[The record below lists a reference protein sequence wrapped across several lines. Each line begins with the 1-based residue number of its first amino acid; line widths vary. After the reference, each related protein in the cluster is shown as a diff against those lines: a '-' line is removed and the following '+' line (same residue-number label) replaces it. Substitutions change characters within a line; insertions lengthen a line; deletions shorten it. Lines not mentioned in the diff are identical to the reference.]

1 MCITSRPCFV
11 NQYIHS
17 VRYSTT
23 VSRIT
28 EQYTSDGD
36 GLVMGLTVEPNRH
49 VVPCRP
55 LLCRVFFSYTSLVCH
70 STPVMCV
77 TVHVRRGRLG
87 DGRDGEPGRHVD
99 PLLCCVLFRYTCI
112 VCYSTPVLCVSVHVR
127 RGRLGDGRDGE
138 PGRHADTLLCC
149 VLLEVHVYS
158 VSQYTCLVC
167 FSTRQTG
174 TPRWW
179 A

>member
-1 MCITSRPCFV
+1 MHWLVCITSRPCFV

-28 EQYTSDGD
+28 EQCTSDGD

-87 DGRDGEPGRHVD
+87 DGRDGEPGGDAGPVPH
-99 PLLCCVLFRYTCI
+99 PHLCLR
-112 VCYSTPVLCVSVHVR
+112 LH
-127 RGRLGDGRDGE
+127 RGRDLRLCRRLQAGGGWGGYNDVIEWSCDVIESAGGE
-138 PGRHADTLLCC
+138 SL
-149 VLLEVHVYS
+149 
-158 VSQYTCLVC
+158 TCRPAL
-167 FSTRQTG
+167 REILY
-174 TPRWW
+174 
-179 A
+179 